1 MKLYIKSII
10 AFAALLL
17 TTNAWADKQFTYFY
31 QLDGAQS
38 SADAAGTV
46 VGNISGTTATL
57 TVTPKEGNYF
67 ENTDGSI
74 TVHKTLNGQY
84 AQAREKAPGYD
95 TPVALTV
102 SGTPDPT
109 GETVFTFE
117 VTDEKYDYEVTVNF
131 KSKISIAN
139 ASITLAQT
147 SYTYTGEAIEPSIT
161 TVKLTDGTT
170 LASTDYTV
178 AFENNINV
186 PATANDPQPTITVT
200 GVGKYTGTA
209 STTFT
214 ISKAAGSISYATASV
229 NKTYGDAAFTNELTI
244 TGDGTVSYESN
255 NLDAATVDDK
265 GEVTIVGEGEAT
277 ITATVSDGT
286 NYTYST
292 RTATYQLIV
301 NKPQGTGY
309 ALWIGDIQVKE
320 DNAEDILGDGQKA
333 FVFNPQ
339 TNTLFITDNQDESI
353 NIESRLPELNIY
365 LNGEVGNKLKAIF
378 YNNLGNAENKGNLY
392 FTAFNNTQVPSTMV
406 IENTVGE
413 SAIYGFEKVEYDQG
427 TKVIILDPDNTEYK
441 NGQIYYTTK
450 NDDGTTTETIA
461 NKLTIGQAL
470 AVMDQTVTFT
480 LRTLQLTDKD
490 GKPLYEDDGTPKLPD
505 LENSIVMDVLI
516 TLPSSND
523 SSTDEG
529 IDSGDVDGIPGIA
542 IETVTM
548 TDAIVKNVAKRVRST
563 GEDKLVP
570 GGDSFA
576 QEYVGLTILL
586 PAAEGSVMTD
596 LALEPGYEFHMLIAE
611 DDNSEPI
618 VVPEGEILTPFDVKE
633 TTYCY
638 IYLVKTSAT
647 ARPISPIGKRDTA
660 HGKVVSIGVKVVKS
674 AGSNPPSEAS
684 GGVLPESEDPQ
695 LNIEAVTGIK
705 AFIHD
710 ENVGNDKWYNLNG
723 QQINEP
729 TKQGLYIHNR
739 KKVYVK

>member
-1 MKLYIKSII
+1 M
-10 AFAALLL
+10 
-17 TTNAWADKQFTYFY
+17 
-31 QLDGAQS
+31 
-38 SADAAGTV
+38 
-46 VGNISGTTATL
+46 
-57 TVTPKEGNYF
+57 
-67 ENTDGSI
+67 
-74 TVHKTLNGQY
+74 
-84 AQAREKAPGYD
+84 
-95 TPVALTV
+95 
-102 SGTPDPT
+102 
-109 GETVFTFE
+109 
-117 VTDEKYDYEVTVNF
+117 
-131 KSKISIAN
+131 
-139 ASITLAQT
+139 
-147 SYTYTGEAIEPSIT
+147 
-161 TVKLTDGTT
+161 
-170 LASTDYTV
+170 
-178 AFENNINV
+178 
-186 PATANDPQPTITVT
+186 
-200 GVGKYTGTA
+200 
-209 STTFT
+209 
-214 ISKAAGSISYATASV
+214 
-229 NKTYGDAAFTNELTI
+229 
-244 TGDGTVSYESN
+244 
-255 NLDAATVDDK
+255 
-265 GEVTIVGEGEAT
+265 GEGEAT

-695 LNIEAVTGIK
+695 LNIEEVTGIK